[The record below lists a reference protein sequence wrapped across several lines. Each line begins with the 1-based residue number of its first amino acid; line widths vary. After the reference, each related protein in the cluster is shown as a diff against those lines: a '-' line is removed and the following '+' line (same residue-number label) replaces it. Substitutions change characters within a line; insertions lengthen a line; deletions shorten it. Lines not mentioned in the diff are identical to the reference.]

1 VEIGG
6 KQFSE
11 FKPLLADLAV
21 EKLAPISTEMSR
33 LMEQP
38 DEIDRILGDGAARAR
53 DIASPILAKTY
64 EIVGLLRS

>member
-1 VEIGG
+1 M
-6 KQFSE
+6 
-11 FKPLLADLAV
+11 LADLAV

-53 DIASPILAKTY
+53 DIAAPILAKTY